1 MNTQR
6 RSVGKGVNV
15 MGYGGGCEVVE
26 REKMQMPQS
35 LLKTNN
41 DERCRNQSGTLN
53 SFEYTNGPQHGQP
66 FIIQTIFRLFLYC
79 SDTALKKCVQKSKRN
94 GENDGENPFKG
105 TFFNF
110 FPSLITSVDG
120 LFTFLFN
127 LMVFF
132 IQQILFSHIMTI
144 DSVIVHILY
153 NVCYPMNITLH
164 NYIIDC
170 LSRIKIQLFNTFEN
184 SLSNNIIKICS
195 VIWHDIIWHNVL
207 YVIY

>member
-1 MNTQR
+1 
-6 RSVGKGVNV
+6 
-15 MGYGGGCEVVE
+15 
-26 REKMQMPQS
+26 MPQS

-127 LMVFF
+127 LIVFF
-132 IQQILFSHIMTI
+132 IQLILFSHIMTI
-144 DSVIVHILY
+144 DVVDILC
-153 NVCYPMNITLH
+153 NECHPINITLH

-170 LSRIKIQLFNTFEN
+170 LSTTKMQLFNIFQTSISF
-184 SLSNNIIKICS
+184 ITQIKFVQRFFIRFTMR
-195 VIWHDIIWHNVL
+195 L
-207 YVIY
+207 YCF